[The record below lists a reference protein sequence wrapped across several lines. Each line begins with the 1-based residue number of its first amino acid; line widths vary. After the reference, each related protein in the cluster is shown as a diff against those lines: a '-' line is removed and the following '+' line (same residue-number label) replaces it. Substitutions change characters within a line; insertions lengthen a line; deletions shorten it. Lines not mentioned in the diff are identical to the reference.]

1 VARVAGRAH
10 VGIGSDFD
18 GNRFWPQDLY
28 DTSCFPNLFAE
39 LVRRGWGDDDLVAL
53 AGSNVLRVMRE
64 AEAVASAPPP
74 ALPPRRS
81 G

>member
-18 GNRFWPQDLY
+18 GNSFWPVDLH
-28 DTSCFPNLFAE
+28 DVSCFPNLFAE
-39 LVRRGWGDDDLVAL
+39 LVRRGWSDDDLVAL
-53 AGSNVLRVMRE
+53 AGGNVLRVMRE
-64 AEAVASAPPP
+64 AESVARAAPPAMP
-74 ALPPRRS
+74 